1 VIGGRVLDASAL
13 VAFAT
18 RSSVYLDALV
28 WTAVEESLVLVAPST
43 AVAAAVARLRDDE
56 RDVLEVLLRL
66 PVTVVDDLT
75 SARARAVGELGG
87 DPVDAHAAA
96 CARDRGWP
104 IVTAEPSRY
113 RDRESLEVEQL
124 P

>member
-1 VIGGRVLDASAL
+1 VI
-13 VAFAT
+13 
-18 RSSVYLDALV
+18 
-28 WTAVEESLVLVAPST
+28 
-43 AVAAAVARLRDDE
+43 
-56 RDVLEVLLRL
+56 
-66 PVTVVDDLT
+66 VVDDLT
-75 SARARAVGELGG
+75 GARAVGELGG

-104 IVTAEPSRY
+104 LVTADAGRY